1 MARRCAR
8 PTCPELAVATL
19 TFDYGAQEVWIDLL
33 AEVDDP
39 ANHDLCE
46 RHADGQTA
54 PHGWVLQDR
63 RTPVTPIW
71 QARAS

>member
-8 PTCPELAVATL
+8 PTCPELAAGTL
-19 TFDYGAQEVWIDLL
+19 SYDYAERYVWLNDLA
-33 AEVDDP
+33 AEDDP

-46 RHADGQTA
+46 RHADRVTA
-54 PHGWVLQDR
+54 PQGWVLHDR
-63 RTPVTPIW
+63 RNVAPIW

>member
-8 PTCPELAVATL
+8 PTCSELAVVTL
-19 TFDYGAQEVWIDLL
+19 SYDYAGRNVWLNDL
-33 AEVDDP
+33 AVEDDP

-46 RHADGQTA
+46 RHADRVTA
-54 PHGWVLQDR
+54 PQGWVLHDR
-63 RTPVTPIW
+63 RNVAPIW